1 MLSENRLHRINKI
14 PVYRASIIIY
24 EEMNVMSELQ
34 IAWLELITVGGIGVI
49 LALSGVII
57 NIIAKRQ
64 NKSCTK
70 QTEGIVIQY
79 GFPGDGRTHPIVE
92 YFVDGTCYK
101 AKKKFR
107 GVKRIRISGF
117 PTQVQSKAYEDEK
130 GWLHIK
136 IGPIANLRQLAEQ
149 LWPIDSKMTVYY
161 NPNNPKKCYVDR
173 PISKSFTSMM
183 FIIMGIVTILLS
195 VLVFFLIQL

>member
-1 MLSENRLHRINKI
+1 
-14 PVYRASIIIY
+14 
-24 EEMNVMSELQ
+24 MSELQ
-34 IAWLELITVGGIGVI
+34 IAWLELITVGGLGVI

-57 NIIAKRQ
+57 NLIAKKQ

-79 GFPGDGRTHPIVE
+79 GFPGDGRMHPIVE
-92 YFVDGTCYK
+92 YVVNGTYYK

-117 PTQVQSKAYEDEK
+117 PINVQSNAYEDEK
-130 GWLHIK
+130 SWLHIK
-136 IGPIANLRQLAEQ
+136 IGPIANLHQLAEQ
-149 LWPIDSKMTVYY
+149 LWPIGSKMTVYY

-173 PISKSFTSMM
+173 PISGSFISIM
-183 FIIMGIVTILLS
+183 FVLIGMVTLLLS